1 MFTQQKPNQFIYN
14 QISLVNV
21 IATFERVVKK
31 IQIKFEVLDLT
42 VRGAVAD
49 MRYFAR
55 SKFSM
60 SLVHKK
66 NFSLIWQVVFRLA

>member
-1 MFTQQKPNQFIYN
+1 MLK
-14 QISLVNV
+14 V
-21 IATFERVVKK
+21 AR
-31 IQIKFEVLDLT
+31 
-42 VRGAVAD
+42 AV

-66 NFSLIWQVVFRLA
+66 NFYLNMTSFILSHNIYFVKRGRIPLLNLNELGEMSQVKIILGNFVNKNSY